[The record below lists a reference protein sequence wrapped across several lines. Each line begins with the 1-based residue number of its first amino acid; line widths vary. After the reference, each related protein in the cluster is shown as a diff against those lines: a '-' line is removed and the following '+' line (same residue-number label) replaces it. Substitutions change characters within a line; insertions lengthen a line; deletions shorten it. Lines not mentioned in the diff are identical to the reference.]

1 MATFQHP
8 ATLNPL
14 KQFGQACAILKTTS
28 RAQNPAWY
36 LSALELDLQ
45 LHIRA
50 DGTSVVAFYFDRR
63 TSKWS
68 AGPTLTE
75 DHLRESSKIEAL
87 SKDLIART
95 RAEKATSLGVVLH
108 IADEFA
114 TTELKPELDNPAA
127 LPDLRTAAIFDP
139 GSILDDSSIP
149 ADQNSWRVIPYTAN
163 GSEVVGTTITL
174 TRKYQSFVEGLRLA
188 GEAENLPII
197 THTLSAPL
205 VAIMGVSAMC
215 SFSPGKPFAVILQYA
230 WFTVMAFFN
239 EHADLRLIRTLQHRG
254 QRRPPN
260 FRHALSTTNASLEF
274 VEPDLFL
281 MPLGGEID
289 PNMERDLI
297 TSFPDCRIER
307 LQAPNADGLPDWF
320 IEPGIS
326 VSPAPEGESP
336 SHTFTI
342 LREDKWSLQ
351 DFLPAAKETVEI
363 YPTKAEMKLLRVLRL
378 ARVAVFAAVVL
389 AMAWLVLGLIDVIRK
404 PEWAFN
410 PVESDT
416 VARRLANLNAER
428 LKAEHWDNLLD
439 DRSKAWTTMELVARL
454 FPERSGYLIKS
465 INHTV
470 RPDSAPGQA
479 KVGFVKEWKI
489 IGLARDEALDPLN
502 SLNTRE
508 GISSHFAEIAR
519 ITGNPSFRPDIGNRT
534 LVTNVRIQENNNY
547 KPTPEDLDS
556 DESSYPFSFDLTIT
570 QRFEAT
576 DPMAVMVKKVP

>member
-1 MATFQHP
+1 LATIQHP
-8 ATLNPL
+8 ASLNPL

-50 DGTSVVAFYFDRR
+50 DGPSVVAFYFDRR

-68 AGPTLTE
+68 AGPSLTE
-75 DHLRESSKIEAL
+75 DHLREAAKIEAL
-87 SKDLIART
+87 SKDLIAKT

-127 LPDLRTAAIFDP
+127 LPDLRMAAISDP
-139 GSILDDSSIP
+139 ASILDDSSIP
-149 ADQNSWRVIPYTAN
+149 ADQNTWRVIPYTAQ
-163 GSEVVGTTITL
+163 GSEVVGTTITMA
-174 TRKYQSFVEGLRLA
+174 RKYQAFAEGLRLA
-188 GEAENLPII
+188 GESENLPLI
-197 THTLSAPL
+197 THSLSAPL
-205 VAIMGVSAMC
+205 VAIMGVPALC
-215 SFSPGKPFAVILQYA
+215 TFSPSKPFAVILQYP

-239 EHADLRLIRTLQHRG
+239 EHGDLRLIRTLQHRG

-274 VEPDLFL
+274 VDPDLFL

-297 TSFPDCRIER
+297 TSFPGCRIER
-307 LQAPNADGLPDWF
+307 LQPATAEGLPEWF
-320 IEPGIS
+320 IEPLIS
-326 VSPAPEGESP
+326 TSPAPEGPSP

-351 DFLPAAKETVEI
+351 DFLPPAKEAVEV
-363 YPTKAEMKLLRVLRL
+363 YPSRTEMKLLRVLRL

-389 AMAWLVLGLIDVIRK
+389 AMAWLAFGLIDVIRR

-416 VARRLANLNAER
+416 VARRLANLNAEK

-454 FPERSGYLIKS
+454 FPERSGYLVKN

-489 IGLARDEALDPLN
+489 VGLARDEALDPLN
-502 SLNTRE
+502 ALNTRE

-534 LVTNVRIQENNNY
+534 LVTNVRIQENSTY

-556 DESSYPFSFDLTIT
+556 DEASYPFSFDLTIT

-576 DPMAVMVKKVP
+576 DPMAVMVTKVP